1 MPAHCDQRSNK
12 LDKTFKIFMSGQE
25 YSFESFQSAISALAQ
40 CGIIGEDGVPGAGVS
55 FDSFPE
61 IDVETTQF

>member
-1 MPAHCDQRSNK
+1 MPAHCEQRSNQF
-12 LDKTFKIFMSGQE
+12 DRTFQIFMSGQE

-40 CGIIGEDGVPGAGVS
+40 CGIIGEDGVKGAAVS

-61 IDVETTQF
+61 IDVETTQS